1 MVKLKLFMLPKLVK
15 INKEFIEKEVIKT
28 KDRKGNEK
36 K

>member
-1 MVKLKLFMLPKLVK
+1 MVEFKLFMFQKLVK